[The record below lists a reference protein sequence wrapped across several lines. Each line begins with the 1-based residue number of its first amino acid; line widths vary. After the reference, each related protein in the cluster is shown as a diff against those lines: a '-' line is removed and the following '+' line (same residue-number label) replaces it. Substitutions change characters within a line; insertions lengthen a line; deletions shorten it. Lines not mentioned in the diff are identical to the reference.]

1 MRNLRIMLLTVFAML
16 VSGLNFP
23 VGKMALAFGSPFV
36 LLAIRFIAA
45 GLLMLPF
52 IAKRPH
58 PHRAADWLKIA
69 VIGLLQSALV
79 MAGIYLSMKTISSGS
94 SSILSST
101 NPIWFIIFSFL
112 LYRVRY
118 RAVQWAGVLI
128 GFAGVA
134 VAQGFTVQLESGFW
148 YAIGAGMAWGLA
160 TLLTSRWGKAYDT
173 WVMAAYQ
180 MLIGGV
186 LLLAVGPLL
195 EQPHFTWDPDHLGK
209 ELFVLGWMILMSSI
223 AQFVAWYYVLM
234 NSDPGKANVYLF
246 LIPLFG
252 LCSGWLLL
260 GEPLHA
266 YVLAGAVCTGIG
278 IFLVNKPRPAKAVQ
292 AAVEGSGAGAEKR
305 QCPAG

>member
-58 PHRAADWLKIA
+58 PRRAADWLKIA

-134 VAQGFTVQLESGFW
+134 VAQGFTVQLENGFW
-148 YAIGAGMAWGLA
+148 YAIGAGMALGAGNAPYFPLGQGIRHVGDGRVSNA
-160 TLLTSRWGKAYDT
+160 DRGSAFAGCRSVIG
-173 WVMAAYQ
+173 AA
-180 MLIGGV
+180 
-186 LLLAVGPLL
+186 A
-195 EQPHFTWDPDHLGK
+195 F
-209 ELFVLGWMILMSSI
+209 
-223 AQFVAWYYVLM
+223 
-234 NSDPGKANVYLF
+234 YL
-246 LIPLFG
+246 
-252 LCSGWLLL
+252 
-260 GEPLHA
+260 
-266 YVLAGAVCTGIG
+266 
-278 IFLVNKPRPAKAVQ
+278 
-292 AAVEGSGAGAEKR
+292 GSGSSR
-305 QCPAG
+305 QRAVRSWVDDSDELHRPIRGLV

>member
-1 MRNLRIMLLTVFAML
+1 MRNPRIMLLTLFTML

-23 VGKMALAFGSPFV
+23 IGKMALEFGSPF
-36 LLAIRFIAA
+36 LLLSIRFIAA

-52 IAKRPH
+52 ILKRPH
-58 PHRAADWLKIA
+58 PRKAAEWAKIA
-69 VIGLLQSALV
+69 VTGLLQSALV
-79 MAGIYLSMKTISSGS
+79 MAGVYLSMKTIPSGS

-118 RAVQWAGVLI
+118 RIVQWAGVLI
-128 GFAGVA
+128 GFFGVA
-134 VAQGFTVQLESGFW
+134 VAQGFHVQLESGFW

-160 TLLTSRWGKAYDT
+160 TLLISRWGKAYDT

-186 LLLAVGPLL
+186 FLLATSPFV
-195 EQPHFTWDPDHLGK
+195 EQPHFLWDPDHLGK
-209 ELFVLGWMILMSSI
+209 ELFVFGWMILMSSI
-223 AQFVAWYYVLM
+223 AQFISWYYVLM

-252 LCSGWLLL
+252 LSSGWIIL

-266 YVLAGAVCTGIG
+266 YVLAGALCTGIG
-278 IFLVNKPRPAKAVQ
+278 IYLVNKPGPVSSGR
-292 AAVEGSGAGAEKR
+292 AAASEGLSDPGKR
-305 QCPAG
+305 KCPAG

>member
-23 VGKMALAFGSPFV
+23 IGKMALAFGSPFV

-58 PHRAADWLKIA
+58 PRRAADWLKIA

-134 VAQGFTVQLESGFW
+134 VAQGLPCSWKAASGMRS
-148 YAIGAGMAWGLA
+148 GRAWLGGWQRS
-160 TLLTSRWGKAYDT
+160 LL
-173 WVMAAYQ
+173 
-180 MLIGGV
+180 
-186 LLLAVGPLL
+186 P
-195 EQPHFTWDPDHLGK
+195 
-209 ELFVLGWMILMSSI
+209 
-223 AQFVAWYYVLM
+223 
-234 NSDPGKANVYLF
+234 
-246 LIPLFG
+246 
-252 LCSGWLLL
+252 
-260 GEPLHA
+260 
-266 YVLAGAVCTGIG
+266 AGARHTTRG
-278 IFLVNKPRPAKAVQ
+278 
-292 AAVEGSGAGAEKR
+292 
-305 QCPAG
+305 